1 VAYYT
6 TVTPGY
12 FESMRIPL
20 RDGRAPEWRDS
31 EGKPRMIWINET
43 FSKRFLDGR
52 GVGQRM
58 HFGDDSVWFEIA
70 GVVGDVRQR
79 GLREEVQPMAFYA
92 LGAAATGVENS
103 VGNLVLRTNGDPM
116 AQAKSLRAI
125 VARANAAVPV
135 VSLRTMDEVIS
146 SSLSQVSFT
155 MTLLTI
161 AALVALALGVVG
173 LYGVISYV
181 VSQRRHE
188 IGLRMALGA
197 HSALI
202 RRMVLKQAAV
212 LALAGIAVGLAVA
225 AGVTRLMESLL
236 FGVSAR
242 DPWIFAGSAL
252 VLVLV
257 SLVASD
263 LPARRA
269 AGMQPLDSLRAE

>member
-1 VAYYT
+1 
-6 TVTPGY
+6 
-12 FESMRIPL
+12 
-20 RDGRAPEWRDS
+20 
-31 EGKPRMIWINET
+31 
-43 FSKRFLDGR
+43 
-52 GVGQRM
+52 
-58 HFGDDSVWFEIA
+58 
-70 GVVGDVRQR
+70 
-79 GLREEVQPMAFYA
+79 MAFYA
-92 LGAAATGVENS
+92 LGAAGSGVENS
-103 VGNLVLRTNGDPM
+103 VGALVLRTSGDPM
-116 AQAKSLRAI
+116 AQANSLRAI

-161 AALVALALGVVG
+161 AAIVALALGVVG

-181 VSQRRHE
+181 VSQRKHE

-212 LALAGIAVGLAVA
+212 LALAGIVVGLALA
-225 AGVTRLMESLL
+225 LGATRLMESLL

-242 DPWIFAGSAL
+242 DPWIFAGSAF

-269 AGMQPLDSLRAE
+269 ASVQPLDSLRAE